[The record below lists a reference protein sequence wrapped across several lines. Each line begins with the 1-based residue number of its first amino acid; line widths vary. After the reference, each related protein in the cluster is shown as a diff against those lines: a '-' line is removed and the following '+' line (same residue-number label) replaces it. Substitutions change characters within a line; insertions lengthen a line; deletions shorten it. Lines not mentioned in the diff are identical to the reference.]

1 MGEDAL
7 KQGDDAS
14 TGERKNLEA
23 TENSRQAL
31 VDHVSKNFFHK
42 VSVKYGNW
50 RMMLIES

>member
-1 MGEDAL
+1 MGENVIN
-7 KQGDDAS
+7 QGDDAS

-31 VDHVSKNFFHK
+31 VDHVSKNFFRK
-42 VSVKYGNW
+42 VSIRYGNW